1 MMDRKSH
8 WKKVWTNNP
17 ETEVSWFQE
26 KPAMSLE
33 LIRQYAGAHQ
43 DRILDVGGGSS
54 RLVDGLLEE
63 DFRRVG
69 VMDIAEPALKTAQV
83 RLGDRA
89 KLVKWI
95 EADVLHY
102 TPDHVW
108 DVWHDR
114 AVFHFLTEP
123 SDRALYVQ
131 TIAKTLSLS
140 GLMVIS
146 TFGPE
151 GPTRC
156 SGLDVMRHSP
166 DSLSSAFGA
175 DFELAESRVEMHRT
189 PDNKEQ
195 QFVYSVFK
203 RGGVES
209 HGDA

>member
-1 MMDRKSH
+1 MGRKSH
-8 WKKVWTNNP
+8 WKKVWTNNQ

-33 LIRQYAGAHQ
+33 LIRQYAGVHQ
-43 DRILDVGGGSS
+43 ETILDVGGGSS
-54 RLVDGLLEE
+54 RLVDALLEE
-63 DFRRVG
+63 KFRRVG
-69 VMDIAEPALKTAQV
+69 VMDIAEPALKAAQT

-89 KLVKWI
+89 KLVEWI
-95 EADVLHY
+95 EADVLYY
-102 TPDHVW
+102 TPNHEW

-114 AVFHFLTEP
+114 AVFHFLTES

-131 TIAKTLSLS
+131 TVAKTLSPS

-156 SGLDVMRHSP
+156 SGLDVMRHSA
-166 DSLSSAFGA
+166 DSLLDAFGA
-175 DFELAESRVEMHRT
+175 GFEVVESRYEIHHT

-195 QFVYSVFK
+195 QFVYSVFR
-203 RGGVES
+203 RGGVEG